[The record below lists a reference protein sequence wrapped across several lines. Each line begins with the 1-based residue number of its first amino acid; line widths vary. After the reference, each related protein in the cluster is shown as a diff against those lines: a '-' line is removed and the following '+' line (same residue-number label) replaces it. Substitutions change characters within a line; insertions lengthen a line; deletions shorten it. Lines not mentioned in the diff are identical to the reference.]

1 MAAPGQG
8 DARIRHRS
16 TMKPSLFRI
25 ASVPILLA
33 LVALPAWAGA
43 QGLPALTS
51 TPLAGGGTQ
60 YALTLQTLLF
70 MTVLVFLPALLLM
83 MTAFTRIVIV
93 MSLLKQA
100 LGTTSVPPSQ
110 VIVGL
115 SLFLTFFVMGPVA
128 DQINQVALQPL
139 MNNRIDVTQAVEA
152 GAKPLQTFML
162 GQTRQDDLALFL
174 RLAGMKNP
182 ATPKAP
188 PMRVLIP
195 AFVTSELKTAFE
207 IGFVIFI
214 PFLIIDM
221 VVAAV
226 LMSMG
231 MMMLSPVTIS
241 LPLKLMLFVL
251 VNGWE
256 LVIGS
261 LVQSFA
267 H

>member
-1 MAAPGQG
+1 MNS
-8 DARIRHRS
+8 AR
-16 TMKPSLFRI
+16 FRI
-25 ASVPILLA
+25 AALLLPLLLLA
-33 LVALPAWAGA
+33 PLSAHA
-43 QGLPALTS
+43 QGLPAFTS
-51 TPLAGGGTQ
+51 TPAAGGGST
-60 YALTLQTLLF
+60 YTLSLQTLLF
-70 MTVLVFLPALLLM
+70 MTVLVFLPAMLLM

-93 MSLLKQA
+93 LSLLKQA

-115 SLFLTFFVMGPVA
+115 SLFLTFFVMSPVL
-128 DQINQVALQPL
+128 DQVNQVALQPL
-139 MNNRIDVTQAVEA
+139 MDNRIDVVQAIDA
-152 GAKPLQTFML
+152 GSTPLQGFML
-162 GQTRQDDLALFL
+162 KQTRQDDLALFL

-182 ATPKAP
+182 ANPAAT

-195 AFVTSELKTAFE
+195 AFVTSELKTAFQ

-231 MMMLSPVTIS
+231 MMMLSPVTVS

-251 VNGWE
+251 VNGWD

-261 LVQSFA
+261 LVQSFV